1 MANLLFE
8 TVVTCNGILAMFL
21 FFIAISIF
29 MYVSFVIS
37 SVFTQRMPHD
47 LAHPIVEKMDLGSQA
62 DPGPELTGICPEPR
76 IKSLLNPY

>member
-1 MANLLFE
+1 
-8 TVVTCNGILAMFL
+8 
-21 FFIAISIF
+21 
-29 MYVSFVIS
+29 MYVNFVIS

-76 IKSLLNPY
+76 IKSLLNPYGAFREKKWNRLRPEGPTQPMM